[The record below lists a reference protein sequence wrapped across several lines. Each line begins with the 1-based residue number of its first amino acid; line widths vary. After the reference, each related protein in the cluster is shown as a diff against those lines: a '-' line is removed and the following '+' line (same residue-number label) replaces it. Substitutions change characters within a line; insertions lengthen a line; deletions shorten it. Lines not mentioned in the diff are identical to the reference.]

1 MKNFKIFLLTFL
13 LFVSHFTHSNSVE
26 KIAFLDLDYVVK
38 NSNIGIEV
46 IKKIDSL
53 NNKNIEKLKKKQNQL
68 KKLEDEIK
76 KKQNIAS
83 SEEIN
88 KEIDNLKKKI
98 KSFNEEKNLM
108 VSEYNDFKNKE
119 LDNLMSKINPIIQ
132 EYMKKNSIEILLDS
146 KNIYIGDVNSDL
158 TEIIINEINKIN

>member
-1 MKNFKIFLLTFL
+1 MNNFKIFLLTFL
-13 LFVSHFTHSNSVE
+13 LFILHFTHSNSAE

-46 IKKIDSL
+46 IKKIDLL
-53 NNKNIEKLKKKQNQL
+53 NNQNLEELQKKQNQL
-68 KKLEDEIK
+68 KKLENEIK
-76 KKQNIAS
+76 RKQNIVS
-83 SEEIN
+83 SEEIK
-88 KEIDNLKKKI
+88 KEIDNLKNKI
-98 KSFNEEKNLM
+98 KSFNEEKNFM
-108 VSEYNDFKNKE
+108 VTEYNNFKNKE

-132 EYMKKNSIEILLDS
+132 QYMKKNSIEILLDR